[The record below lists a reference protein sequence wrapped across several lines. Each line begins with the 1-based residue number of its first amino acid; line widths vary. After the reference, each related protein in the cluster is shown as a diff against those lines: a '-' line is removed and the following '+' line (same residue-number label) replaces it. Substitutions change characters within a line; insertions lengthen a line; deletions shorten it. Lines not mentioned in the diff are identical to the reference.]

1 MTTVFLDRDGVINR
15 KAPEGDYVKSW
26 QEFEFL
32 PGVFD
37 ALRLL
42 KGHGFR
48 LIVVSNQR
56 GISRGMFSE
65 QDLAS
70 IHSRM
75 LEELEK
81 AGARLDAIYHC
92 PHDSNSCDCRKP
104 ATGLFLKAQKDFSD
118 IEFADSFMVGDSVSD
133 MRAGQRLGCRK
144 VLIGTDIGR
153 VLSDLRQE
161 DIHIDFSARSL
172 FDAVRG
178 YLINF
183 GAKGA

>member
-48 LIVVSNQR
+48 LIVVTNQR

-81 AGARLDAIYHC
+81 AGGGLDAIYHC
-92 PHDSNSCDCRKP
+92 PHGSNSCDCRKP
-104 ATGLFLKAQKDFSD
+104 STGLFLRAQKDFPD
-118 IEFADSFMVGDSVSD
+118 IEFADSFMVGDSISD
-133 MRAGQRLGCRK
+133 MRVGQRLGCRK
-144 VLIGTDIGR
+144 VLIGIDKGR
-153 VLSDLRQE
+153 GLSDLKQE
-161 DIHIDFSARSL
+161 DIPIDFSAPSL
-172 FDAVRG
+172 LDAVRE
-178 YLINF
+178 YLLKF
-183 GAKGA
+183 GVKGA